1 MPLLELRELFGQIC
15 FQTGRFPTCHTSN
28 DHWYDEIGLA
38 RAAAEEDIA
47 EVTRLLEGG
56 SPAHSKKSNRLD
68 APSASCVSRP

>member
-15 FQTGRFPTCHTSN
+15 FQTGRFPTCQTSN

-38 RAAAEEDIA
+38 RAAAEGNIA

-56 SPAHSKKSNRLD
+56 
-68 APSASCVSRP
+68 APHTPRNPIDSTPLLQAAF